1 MCRNDSNHKECDSI
15 NNVSSTMSKNMCGYT
30 GVLTACL
37 LVAACDN
44 ADVPVLPDEANDRV
58 SITNN
63 LNALNARV
71 AYSNEDIAID
81 SQTPAA
87 LKLPSVQAP
96 AELQLP
102 AAAKRRAR
110 TSFKLVSQVKPPTV
124 DGQLVQATSVT
135 LTKKGAAIISYNMRG
150 AARLGAVDWI
160 NRSADDHPKLTSG
173 IIFAD
178 SDINAVNSDGDYVY
192 TAVATNSVDYPFPAV
207 MERMKIKYR
216 STTLKDNVR
225 APLTSFA
232 ATSVLPVEDVVYAT
246 SGDQGGVYA
255 FNAKDLKP
263 LGEFPL
269 HDARWV
275 AEDEDNGRLV
285 VAQGT
290 PGMLSV
296 FEEGVFP
303 GGSMNLINTFS
314 FPGANIAES
323 KSTVEVVGGKAFIAA
338 GPEGVQI
345 MCLDDGSIIGSVPR
359 PDPASL
365 GLDPSVVVTNAVS
378 VDDDLMFISNGE
390 AGVYVA
396 RGSEDFDKNNCA
408 TQNITM
414 LGKMRFGDLQ
424 SANHVAYKS
433 HYLYIAAG
441 LGGIKV
447 VKVKI
452 RD

>member
-1 MCRNDSNHKECDSI
+1 MCRNDSNHSKHDSKENTLTSA
-15 NNVSSTMSKNMCGYT
+15 SKNITRLT

-37 LVAACDN
+37 IITACDN

-71 AYSNEDIAID
+71 SYTDENIVIENNS
-81 SQTPAA
+81 PAA
-87 LKLPSVQAP
+87 LKLPS
-96 AELQLP
+96 
-102 AAAKRRAR
+102 AARRAP
-110 TSFKLVSQVKPPTV
+110 TISFRLISQIQPPMV
-124 DGQLVQATSVT
+124 DGQMVQATSVT
-135 LTKKGAAIISYNMRG
+135 LTKRGSAVISYNMRG
-150 AARLGAVDWI
+150 APRLGAVDWI
-160 NRSADDHPKLTSG
+160 SRSNRHPNLTSG
-173 IIFAD
+173 IIFSD

-192 TAVATNSVDYPFPAV
+192 TAVATNSADYPFPAV
-207 MERMKIKYR
+207 MERLKIKFR
-216 STTLKDNVR
+216 STTLQDNVR
-225 APLTSFA
+225 VPLTSYA
-232 ATSVLPVEDVVYAT
+232 ATSVLPVDKIVYAT
-246 SGDQGGVYA
+246 SGNQGGIYA
-255 FNAKDLKP
+255 FDAEDLTP

-275 AEDEDNGRLV
+275 AMDEDNGRLV

-290 PGMLSV
+290 PGVLSV
-296 FEEGVFP
+296 FEEGAFP
-303 GGSMNLINTFS
+303 GGSMNLLNTFP
-314 FPGANIAES
+314 FPGANVAES
-323 KSTVEVVGGKAFIAA
+323 KSTVEIVGGKAFIAA

-345 MCLDDGSIIGSVPR
+345 MCLNDGSIIGSIPR

-378 VDDDLMFISNGE
+378 VDDDLIFISNGE
-390 AGVYVA
+390 AGIYVA

-441 LGGIKV
+441 LGGVKV
-447 VKVKI
+447 VRV
-452 RD
+452 RVGR

>member
-1 MCRNDSNHKECDSI
+1 MSKTDSNDKKHDGI
-15 NNVSSTMSKNMCGYT
+15 DNLLPATSKNMCRLT
-30 GVLTACL
+30 GILTACFIIT
-37 LVAACDN
+37 ACDN

-63 LNALNARV
+63 LNALGARV
-71 AYSNEDIAID
+71 SYTSDNIVID
-81 SQTPAA
+81 NQTPAA
-87 LKLPSVQAP
+87 LKLPSAETP
-96 AELQLP
+96 ATSSLP
-102 AAAKRRAR
+102 SAGKRRPR

-135 LTKKGAAIISYNMRG
+135 LTKKGAAVISYNMRG

-160 NRSADDHPKLTSG
+160 NRSSDDHPRLTSG

-178 SDINAVNSDGDYVY
+178 SDINAVNSDGHYVY

-216 STTLKDNVR
+216 STTLQDNVR

-246 SGDQGGVYA
+246 SGDQGGIYA
-255 FNAKDLKP
+255 FNAKTLEP

-285 VAQGT
+285 VVQGT
-290 PGMLSV
+290 PGVLSV
-296 FEEGVFP
+296 FEEGAFP
-303 GGSMNLINTFS
+303 GGSMNLLNTFS

-345 MCLDDGSIIGSVPR
+345 MCLDDGSIIGTVPR

-390 AGVYVA
+390 AGIYVA
-396 RGSEDFDKNNCA
+396 RGSSDFDKNNCA

-414 LGKMRFGDLQ
+414 LGKMRFGNLQ

-433 HYLYIAAG
+433 HYLYVAAG
-441 LGGIKV
+441 LGGVKV
-447 VKVKI
+447 VRVKI
-452 RD
+452 GD